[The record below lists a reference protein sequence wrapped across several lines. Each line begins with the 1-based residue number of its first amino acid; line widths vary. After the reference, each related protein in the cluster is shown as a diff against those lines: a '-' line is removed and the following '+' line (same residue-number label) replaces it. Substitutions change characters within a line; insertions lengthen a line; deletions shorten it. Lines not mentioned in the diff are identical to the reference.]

1 MGCKSCTNAQ
11 LQPKIWQLY
20 SFFQFSLICYTS
32 AQLGRGFGALKG
44 TGLGAVGTAGAGV
57 GTEATTGA
65 GAFLGGAGEGEGGG
79 AGEGVGAGRDAS
91 GLVSV
96 PWKVMDQEVKVTW

>member
-1 MGCKSCTNAQ
+1 M
-11 LQPKIWQLY
+11 
-20 SFFQFSLICYTS
+20 
-32 AQLGRGFGALKG
+32 
-44 TGLGAVGTAGAGV
+44 

-65 GAFLGGAGEGEGGG
+65 FLGGAGDGGG

-96 PWKVMDQEVKVTW
+96 PWKVIDQEAKVTW

>member
-1 MGCKSCTNAQ
+1 MFLFNQ
-11 LQPKIWQLY
+11 L
-20 SFFQFSLICYTS
+20 SLICHTS

-57 GTEATTGA
+57 GTEAATGT
-65 GAFLGGAGEGEGGG
+65 GAFLGGAGEGEGG

>member
-1 MGCKSCTNAQ
+1 M
-11 LQPKIWQLY
+11 
-20 SFFQFSLICYTS
+20 
-32 AQLGRGFGALKG
+32 
-44 TGLGAVGTAGAGV
+44 GTAGAGV

-65 GAFLGGAGEGEGGG
+65 FLGGEGDGG

-96 PWKVMDQEVKVTW
+96 PWKVIDQEVRVTW

>member
-1 MGCKSCTNAQ
+1 M
-11 LQPKIWQLY
+11 
-20 SFFQFSLICYTS
+20 
-32 AQLGRGFGALKG
+32 
-44 TGLGAVGTAGAGV
+44 
-57 GTEATTGA
+57 GTEATTT

-96 PWKVMDQEVKVTW
+96 PWKVIDQEVKVTW

>member
-1 MGCKSCTNAQ
+1 MFSFPLIILKYQ
-11 LQPKIWQLY
+11 KI
-20 SFFQFSLICYTS
+20 SITS
-32 AQLGRGFGALKG
+32 AQLGRGFGALNG

-65 GAFLGGAGEGEGGG
+65 FLGGEGDGG

-96 PWKVMDQEVKVTW
+96 PWKVIDQEVRVTW